1 MRDNRIGFR
10 IAKLLARQRAGQITD
25 EEVRE
30 LEAWKGK
37 LPENEELFLRW
48 QKGDFFSG
56 EYAKYKE
63 IDVSR
68 AKDIM
73 QKRIDR
79 ERRAGWRLRVLRI
92 SVAAAVVLLAVGSFY
107 FFKGE
112 GDGKRDTVPSI
123 ALISAQRPTLK
134 LNDGSVVLLDSVA
147 AGFEEEGVTVS
158 RRGGSTLAYLAGDT
172 LGSGTLAYNTLNV
185 PKGAEFNLV
194 LADGTQVWLNAES
207 KLKYPVVFGS
217 EERVVELE
225 GEGFF
230 KVSKDASRPFR
241 VKTKSQ
247 VVEVLGT
254 EFNVRDY
261 PGKPLAVTLV
271 QGCVSVR
278 ENRED
283 AEEILLEPGEN
294 ASWRETGTLVVE
306 KVDVRSYVAWKDG
319 FFFYNDAR
327 LEDMLDELGRWYDF
341 SVFYENPSVK
351 DMRFKFWVNREEPPE
366 KLVERLR
373 ELGILEVRWNGKSLV
388 VSVK

>member
-48 QKGDFFSG
+48 QKGDYFSG

-254 EFNVRDY
+254 EFNVDAY
-261 PGKPLAVTLV
+261 PDEGYVYTTLV
-271 QGCVSVR
+271 EGKVKV
-278 ENRED
+278 D
-283 AEEILLEPGEN
+283 AEGKSLELVPGMQSVVGGQEMYSRKVN
-294 ASWRETGTLVVE
+294 TGDVVSWKNGMFV
-306 KVDVRSYVAWKDG
+306 
-319 FFFYNDAR
+319 
-327 LEDMLDELGRWYDF
+327 LEDKSLEEIMSKLARWYDF
-341 SVFYENPSVK
+341 NIFYQNQAVK
-351 DMRFKFWVNREEPPE
+351 EITFKGKIPRYASFESI
-366 KLVERLR
+366 LD
-373 ELGILEVRWNGKSLV
+373 ILERTGEVKFK
-388 VSVK
+388 VSGQTVTVYQ

>member
-1 MRDNRIGFR
+1 
-10 IAKLLARQRAGQITD
+10 
-25 EEVRE
+25 
-30 LEAWKGK
+30 
-37 LPENEELFLRW
+37 
-48 QKGDFFSG
+48 
-56 EYAKYKE
+56 
-63 IDVSR
+63 
-68 AKDIM
+68 M

-254 EFNVRDY
+254 EFNVDAY
-261 PGKPLAVTLV
+261 PDEGYVYTTLV
-271 QGCVSVR
+271 EGKVKV
-278 ENRED
+278 D
-283 AEEILLEPGEN
+283 AEGKSLELVPGMQSVVGGQEMYSRKVN
-294 ASWRETGTLVVE
+294 TGDVVSWKNGMFV
-306 KVDVRSYVAWKDG
+306 
-319 FFFYNDAR
+319 
-327 LEDMLDELGRWYDF
+327 LEDKSLEEIMSKLARWYDF
-341 SVFYENPSVK
+341 NIFYQNQAVK
-351 DMRFKFWVNREEPPE
+351 EITFKGKIPRYASFESI
-366 KLVERLR
+366 LD
-373 ELGILEVRWNGKSLV
+373 ILERTGEVKFK
-388 VSVK
+388 VSGQTVTVYQ

>member
-254 EFNVRDY
+254 EFNVDAY
-261 PGKPLAVTLV
+261 P
-271 QGCVSVR
+271 
-278 ENRED
+278 D
-283 AEEILLEPGEN
+283 
-294 ASWRETGTLVVE
+294 
-306 KVDVRSYVAWKDG
+306 
-319 FFFYNDAR
+319 
-327 LEDMLDELGRWYDF
+327 
-341 SVFYENPSVK
+341 
-351 DMRFKFWVNREEPPE
+351 
-366 KLVERLR
+366 
-373 ELGILEVRWNGKSLV
+373 
-388 VSVK
+388 

>member
-254 EFNVRDY
+254 EFNVDAY
-261 PGKPLAVTLV
+261 PDEGYVYTTLV
-271 QGCVSVR
+271 EGKVKV
-278 ENRED
+278 D
-283 AEEILLEPGEN
+283 AEGKSLELVPGMQSVVGGQEMYSRKVN
-294 ASWRETGTLVVE
+294 TGDVVSWKNGMFV
-306 KVDVRSYVAWKDG
+306 
-319 FFFYNDAR
+319 
-327 LEDMLDELGRWYDF
+327 LEDKSLEEIMSKLARWYDF
-341 SVFYENPSVK
+341 NIFYQNQAVK
-351 DMRFKFWVNREEPPE
+351 EITFKGKIPRYASFESI
-366 KLVERLR
+366 LD
-373 ELGILEVRWNGKSLV
+373 ILERTGEVKFK
-388 VSVK
+388 VSGQTVTVYQ

>member
-185 PKGAEFNLV
+185 PKGAEFNGGRHASMV
-194 LADGTQVWLNAES
+194 
-207 KLKYPVVFGS
+207 
-217 EERVVELE
+217 ER
-225 GEGFF
+225 
-230 KVSKDASRPFR
+230 R
-241 VKTKSQ
+241 VKI
-247 VVEVLGT
+247 EIPGGFRERGT
-254 EFNVRDY
+254 SGRIGRRGIFQGIERC
-261 PGKPLAVTLV
+261 VTP
-271 QGCVSVR
+271 VSG
-278 ENRED
+278 ENK
-283 AEEILLEPGEN
+283 EPGGGS
-294 ASWRETGTLVVE
+294 AG
-306 KVDVRSYVAWKDG
+306 DG
-319 FFFYNDAR
+319 
-327 LEDMLDELGRWYDF
+327 
-341 SVFYENPSVK
+341 V
-351 DMRFKFWVNREEPPE
+351 
-366 KLVERLR
+366 
-373 ELGILEVRWNGKSLV
+373 
-388 VSVK
+388 

>member
-1 MRDNRIGFR
+1 MRDNKIEFR

-37 LPENEELFLRW
+37 SPENEELFLRW

-56 EYAKYKE
+56 EYAKYKK

-79 ERRAGWRLRVLRI
+79 ERRAGWRLRVLRF

-107 FFKGE
+107 LFWGE
-112 GDGKRDTVPSI
+112 RGEKRDTVSSI

-147 AGFEEEGVTVS
+147 AGFKEEGVIVAKT
-158 RRGGSTLAYLAGDT
+158 GGSTLAYLAEDT
-172 LGSGTLAYNTLNV
+172 LGKRTLAYNTLSV
-185 PKGAEFNLV
+185 PKGAEFDLV

-207 KLKYPVVFGS
+207 KLKYPVAFGS

-241 VKTKSQ
+241 VKTKRQ

-254 EFNVRDY
+254 EFNVDAY
-261 PGKPLAVTLV
+261 PDGEYVYTTLV
-271 QGCVSVR
+271 EGKVKVDADGKSMELVPGMQSVVGGQEMYSRKVNTGDVVSWKNGMFVL
-278 ENRED
+278 ED
-283 AEEILLEPGEN
+283 KSLEEIMSKL
-294 ASWRETGTLVVE
+294 A
-306 KVDVRSYVAWKDG
+306 
-319 FFFYNDAR
+319 
-327 LEDMLDELGRWYDF
+327 RWYDF
-341 SVFYENPSVK
+341 NIFFQNQALKEIT
-351 DMRFKFWVNREEPPE
+351 FKGKIPRYASFESI
-366 KLVERLR
+366 LD
-373 ELGILEVRWNGKSLV
+373 ILERTGEVKFK
-388 VSVK
+388 VSGQTVTVYQ